1 MRIKHFLRF
10 VALTALTL
18 MAIQRMPSVAAVSQT
33 ESSTSQVS
41 SQFTSDESGGD
52 LRQSAF
58 DPLGYDSGLW
68 RSEYLGRQNDDKNA
82 DRQLIPAP
90 VGTQSAPRQAGT
102 SHHRR
107 DDKFGSSIFSD
118 HLAMIP
124 VDITV
129 DIPVVIRTPEPQG
142 VGESDPQS
150 ATTMSDWEFAAATA
164 TGSATI
170 GFTKSVPSVTS
181 AIVGFVGIVIVIGA
195 YVSSIER
202 KP

>member
-1 MRIKHFLRF
+1 MQIKHFLRF

-41 SQFTSDESGGD
+41 SEFTSDESGGD
-52 LRQSAF
+52 VRQSAF

-124 VDITV
+124 V

>member
-41 SQFTSDESGGD
+41 SEFTSDESGGD

-124 VDITV
+124 VDI
-129 DIPVVIRTPEPQG
+129 PVVIRTPEPQG

>member
-41 SQFTSDESGGD
+41 SEFTSDESGGD
-52 LRQSAF
+52 VRQSAF

-90 VGTQSAPRQAGT
+90 VGAQSAPRQAGT

-124 VDITV
+124 V